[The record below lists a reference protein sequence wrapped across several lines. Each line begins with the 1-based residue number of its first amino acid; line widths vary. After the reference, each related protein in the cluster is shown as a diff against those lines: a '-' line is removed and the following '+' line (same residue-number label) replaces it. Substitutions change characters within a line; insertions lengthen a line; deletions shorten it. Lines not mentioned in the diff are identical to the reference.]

1 MDDVGANELSAM
13 LWRERELLELL
24 TFKLEEEQ
32 LILMSGKTR
41 WLQHAT
47 REVEQVLNLVREAGL
62 GRSVEVAAL
71 ATEWGTDENATLR
84 ELIDKA
90 PGGAWSEI
98 LSSHLTSMAGLTS
111 QIKDLR
117 DVNEQFL
124 RAAARSTQET
134 LAGLDNDLSTYDSR
148 GESDLAAAG
157 ARLIDKSL

>member
-1 MDDVGANELSAM
+1 MGATELSAM

-47 REVEQVLNLVREAGL
+47 REVEQVLERVREAGL

-71 ATEWGTDENATLR
+71 AREWGTDENAALR
-84 ELIDKA
+84 ELIARA
-90 PGGAWSEI
+90 PSGPWAEI
-98 LSSHLTSMAGLTS
+98 FTSHLNAMSALTT

-117 DVNEQFL
+117 DTNEQFL
-124 RAAARSTQET
+124 RAAMRSTQET
-134 LAGLDNDLSTYDSR
+134 LAGLDNDTSTYDAR
-148 GESDLAAAG
+148 GESDLVSAG
-157 ARLIDKSL
+157 ARLFDQSL

>member
-1 MDDVGANELSAM
+1 MGANELSAM

-47 REVEQVLNLVREAGL
+47 REVEQVLNLVSEAGL

-71 ATEWGTDENATLR
+71 AREWGTDENATLR
-84 ELIDKA
+84 ELIDQA
-90 PGGAWSEI
+90 PGGAWTEI
-98 LSSHLTSMAGLTS
+98 FSSHLASMAGLTA

-134 LAGLDNDLSTYDSR
+134 LAGFDHDLGTYDSR
-148 GESDLAAAG
+148 GESGLAPAG
-157 ARLIDKSL
+157 AQLIDQSM